1 LCDAKRYNLVVE
13 VTMTK
18 YKQFGLMILVALS
31 VTACGDGGGDS
42 GGGSGGGAPAARTS
56 VQATTF
62 TFEVSGNGVTF
73 SADIHAYPVA
83 GFAGQQTE
91 TDLTT
96 VVLGATTNTYT
107 VTGESEIANFTL
119 NTGAGVLTIVTK
131 KNGAVI
137 RTDTINTNATAI
149 AISN

>member
-1 LCDAKRYNLVVE
+1 
-13 VTMTK
+13 MTK
-18 YKQFGLMILVALS
+18 FKQFTLMIVVALS
-31 VTACGDGGGDS
+31 VTACGGGGGDA
-42 GGGSGGGAPAARTS
+42 GGGGGGAPAARVADPTP
-56 VQATTF
+56 TTF
-62 TFEVSGNGVTF
+62 TFEVSGVGVTF

-96 VVLGATTNTYT
+96 VVLGAGTNTYT

-131 KNGAVI
+131 KNGSVV

>member
-1 LCDAKRYNLVVE
+1 
-13 VTMTK
+13 MTK
-18 YKQFGLMILVALS
+18 LKQFSLMILVALS
-31 VTACGDGGGDS
+31 VTACGGGGDA
-42 GGGSGGGAPAARTS
+42 GGSGGGGAPAARLADP
-56 VQATTF
+56 VATTY

-96 VVLGATTNTYT
+96 VLLGATTNTYT

-137 RTDTINTNATAI
+137 RTDTINTNATGI